1 MAVSGNEN
9 LQLAQTRLVKT
20 VGKYVPYFRHPEN
33 VLIFKLDC
41 LLLTWTFIAGILKEM
56 DQSATTQA
64 YVSGMKETLNLYGN
78 ELINFNTFFSVGYA
92 LGLIPG
98 QLVQTKVRPSVFLPF
113 CEISWGILVTC
124 ISQAPNAQTV
134 YGLRVLLGLF
144 SAVFWPT
151 AVSLIFNWYNP
162 TELAKRIAFFSV
174 SDAAGGMFISALQAT
189 LYTNM
194 NGVHGISGWQWL
206 FIISGTVTVGQGL
219 LGLLI
224 IPDTPAFSRA
234 LWLTDAEKRLART
247 RMESFGSDTAKMIP
261 ASILRAKLRKLVVHP
276 VTYLFLFSFVFSA
289 WASRANSYFALYLE
303 DLKDESGNL
312 RFSTYQVNV
321 IPMGGYALQIVSNL
335 GLNALSDWKHWRWQV
350 SIGPALLLG
359 IVLSV
364 LCAWPSD
371 YKVILA
377 FYFLTYATNA
387 GSPSLLAWM
396 AELLKKEPEAR
407 AILVAIT
414 VTIVYVGHATIPI
427 RAWQTKD
434 SPRYPIGFPLATAF
448 TFSSIL
454 VQLGMLWWGHTNKEM
469 AEYGYDARSRGSVV
483 VDEENSKGAGD
494 DDRQSRD
501 KSKIANVEISRS

>member
-1 MAVSGNEN
+1 M
-9 LQLAQTRLVKT
+9 
-20 VGKYVPYFRHPEN
+20 
-33 VLIFKLDC
+33 
-41 LLLTWTFIAGILKEM
+41 
-56 DQSATTQA
+56 
-64 YVSGMKETLNLYGN
+64 
-78 ELINFNTFFSVGYA
+78 
-92 LGLIPG
+92 
-98 QLVQTKVRPSVFLPF
+98 
-113 CEISWGILVTC
+113 
-124 ISQAPNAQTV
+124 

-151 AVSLIFNWYNP
+151 AVSLIFNWYKP

-206 FIISGTVTVGQGL
+206 FIISGTVTIGQGL

-224 IPDTPAFSRA
+224 IPDTPSFSRA
-234 LWLTDAEKRLART
+234 LWLTDAEKRLAQD
-247 RMESFGSDTAKMIP
+247 RMDSFGADTSKMIP
-261 ASILRAKLRKLVVHP
+261 ASVLRAKLRKLVVHP
-276 VTYLFLFSFVFSA
+276 VTYFFLLAFALSA

-303 DLKDESGNL
+303 DLRDESGNL

-350 SIGPALLLG
+350 SIGPAFLLG

-371 YKVILA
+371 YKVILT

-387 GSPSLLAWM
+387 GSPSLLAWT

-414 VTIVYVGHATIPI
+414 VTIVYIGHATIPI
-427 RAWQTKD
+427 RAWQTQD

-448 TFSSIL
+448 TFSSIV
-454 VQLGMLWWGHTNKEM
+454 VQLGMLWWGRRNQEM
-469 AEYGYDARSRGSVV
+469 VEHGYDAPCHGSVL
-483 VDEENSKGAGD
+483 VDEENSKFAD
-494 DDRQSRD
+494 VDEERARD
-501 KSKIANVEISRS
+501 KFKTASAEVSRA